1 MKDLLIL
8 GAGPA
13 GMSAAIYG
21 RRAGL
26 DLAIVERYAPGGQVM
41 NTYEIENYPGFT
53 DPVSGFAL
61 VNAMESQALR
71 FGAEVVS
78 CDVSSYEKDMAG
90 HFAVHGTGGERYE
103 ARSLILAMG
112 ASYKRLGVIGERE
125 FTGKGVSY
133 CATCDGAF
141 YKNKVTALIGGGNT
155 ALEEALFLT
164 RFANRVYLI
173 HRRDEFR
180 ADMVL
185 RERVRANEKIKILYS
200 TVVEK
205 VNGSMKV
212 ESLSIRDLKS
222 DETQELPVD
231 GFFIF
236 VGYDPN
242 SSIVPGDLL
251 DEWKQIRV
259 DIHMRTS
266 VEGLFAAGDI
276 RGGSK
281 RQIVMACA
289 DGATAAMEA
298 YDFLNR

>member
-26 DLAIVERYAPGGQVM
+26 DLAIAERYAPGGQVM

-53 DPVSGFAL
+53 DPVSGFTL

-71 FGAEVVS
+71 LGTEVMS
-78 CDVSSYEKDMAG
+78 CDVSSYEKNAAG
-90 HFAVHGTGGERYE
+90 HFVVLGTGGERYE
-103 ARSLILAMG
+103 ARALILAMG
-112 ASYKRLGVIGERE
+112 ASYKRLEVPGERE

-141 YKNKVTALIGGGNT
+141 YKNKMTALVGGGNT

-164 RFANRVYLI
+164 RFASKVYLI

-185 RERVRANEKIKILYS
+185 RERVRANEKIEILYS

-212 ESLSIRDLKS
+212 ESLSIRDLTRNATK
-222 DETQELPVD
+222 ELSVD
-231 GFFIF
+231 GFFVF

-259 DIHMRTS
+259 DIRMRTS

-298 YDFLNR
+298 YDYLNR